1 MYSSNTYSAPL
12 HTYIE
17 TQTTPLKLATLRL
30 WRWYA
35 LYIRMYLGDV
45 YGEDVLHMVLN
56 EEVVLA
62 PPSLVYYHI
71 IEYVAF
77 SLHWPSHK
85 LSSMPIAWQHCHCC
99 GT

>member
-1 MYSSNTYSAPL
+1 MYSSNAYSAPL

-17 TQTTPLKLATLRL
+17 TQNHTIEISHITVMEMVCI
-30 WRWYA
+30 
-35 LYIRMYLGDV
+35 IRMYLGDV

-85 LSSMPIAWQHCHCC
+85 LSPLPFTWQHCHCC